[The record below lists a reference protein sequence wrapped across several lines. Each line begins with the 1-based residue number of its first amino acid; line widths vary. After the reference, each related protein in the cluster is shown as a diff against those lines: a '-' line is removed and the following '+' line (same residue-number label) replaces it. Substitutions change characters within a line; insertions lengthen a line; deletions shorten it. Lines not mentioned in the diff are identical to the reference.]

1 MTAHEKPHPS
11 IDRVVQHAEDKSSLN
26 MMYYL
31 AHFGKLDNPTRDASL
46 LVDEEAAW
54 DEID

>member
-1 MTAHEKPHPS
+1 MNKPEQRHGGV
-11 IDRVVQHAEDKSSLN
+11 DRVVQHAEDKSALN

-31 AHFGKLDNPTRDASL
+31 AHYGKLDDPTKDSSL